1 LTGFLHKVG
10 ILDMLQNLERLD
22 LLIAHYVSGS
32 LPEPA
37 HVLVGSHLEMQASA
51 ARLAGLME
59 GFAGETLHVSPP
71 VALSAREHRLAEIFA
86 SSAPA
91 EPPARIF
98 EKSRFPASLRA
109 YAGTDLPDI
118 RWKTKLPGLRHHVIE
133 RSKDLETSFLW
144 VRPGRALPQHGHQGL
159 ELTLVLDGEFHDHR
173 GNFGKGDVSIA
184 DEMLDHRPIA
194 GERGP
199 CLCFSVLFA
208 PIALSGSTLRLF
220 GDIVGL

>member
-1 LTGFLHKVG
+1 
-10 ILDMLQNLERLD
+10 MLQNLERLD

-51 ARLAGLME
+51 GKLAGLME
-59 GFAGETLHVSPP
+59 GFAGDILHMIPP

-86 SSAPA
+86 SAAPA

-98 EKSRFPASLRA
+98 EKSGFPTSLRA

-118 RWKTKLPGLRHHVIE
+118 RWKTKLPGLRHHLIE
-133 RSKDLETSFLW
+133 RSKDVETSLLW
-144 VRPGRALPQHGHQGL
+144 VRPGRALPQHGHLGL
-159 ELTLVLDGEFHDHR
+159 EMTLVLDGEFHDHR

-184 DEMLDHRPIA
+184 DEVLDHRPIA
-194 GERGP
+194 GKRGP

-208 PIALSGSTLRLF
+208 PIALSGSTLRFF
-220 GDIVGL
+220 GDLVGL

>member
-1 LTGFLHKVG
+1 
-10 ILDMLQNLERLD
+10 MLQNLERLD

-51 ARLAGLME
+51 AKLARLLE
-59 GFAGETLHVSPP
+59 GFAGETLHTTPP
-71 VALSAREHRLAEIFA
+71 VALSARKRRLAEIFA
-86 SSAPA
+86 SAGPA

-98 EKSRFPASLRA
+98 EKSKFPASLRA
-109 YAGTDLPDI
+109 YAGRDLADI

-133 RSKDLETSFLW
+133 KSKDVEAILLW

-159 ELTLVLDGEFHDHR
+159 ELTLVLEGEFHDHR
-173 GNFGKGDVSIA
+173 GNFGEGDVSIA
-184 DEMLDHRPIA
+184 DEMLNHRPIA
-194 GERGP
+194 GKRGP

-220 GDIVGL
+220 GDLIGL

>member
-1 LTGFLHKVG
+1 
-10 ILDMLQNLERLD
+10 MLQNLERLD
-22 LLIAHYVSGS
+22 FLIAHYVSGS
-32 LPEPA
+32 LPEPS

-51 ARLAGLME
+51 AKLAGLME
-59 GFAGETLHVSPP
+59 GIVGEALHNMTPP
-71 VALSAREHRLAEIFA
+71 RALSDRERRLAEIFA
-86 SSAPA
+86 SAAPA
-91 EPPARIF
+91 ALPTRIS
-98 EKSRFPASLRA
+98 EQSEFPASLRA
-109 YAGTDLPDI
+109 YAGSDLADI

-133 RSKDLETSFLW
+133 RSKDVEASLLW

-159 ELTLVLDGEFHDHR
+159 ELTLVLDGEFRDHR

-194 GERGP
+194 GKCGP

-220 GDIVGL
+220 GDLVGL

>member
-1 LTGFLHKVG
+1 
-10 ILDMLQNLERLD
+10 MLQNLERLD

-51 ARLAGLME
+51 GKLASLME
-59 GFAGETLHVSPP
+59 GFAGDILHMIPP

-86 SSAPA
+86 SAAPA
-91 EPPARIF
+91 QPPARIF
-98 EKSRFPASLRA
+98 EKSGFPASLRA

-118 RWKTKLPGLRHHVIE
+118 RWKTKLPGLRHHLIE
-133 RSKDLETSFLW
+133 RSKDVETSLLW
-144 VRPGRALPQHGHQGL
+144 VRPGRALPQHGHLGL
-159 ELTLVLDGEFHDHR
+159 EMTLVLDGEFHDHR

-184 DEMLDHRPIA
+184 DEVLDHRPIA
-194 GERGP
+194 GKRGP

-220 GDIVGL
+220 GDLVGL